1 MHIAS
6 TLVRKYFMEENMKK
20 YLLLSIGL
28 FSLPSFSEVSANVGF
43 TTDYIWRGMT
53 QSDGPAD

>member
-1 MHIAS
+1 
-6 TLVRKYFMEENMKK
+6 MEENMKK

-43 TTDYIWRGMT
+43 TTDYNG
-53 QSDGPAD
+53 GV

>member
-1 MHIAS
+1 
-6 TLVRKYFMEENMKK
+6 MEENMKK

-53 QSDGPAD
+53 QSDGPAVSGGFDLSLIHI